1 MAFGE
6 YEGKCCA
13 RDRWELPEDFQKFF
27 DDPVGFRPGKGG
39 ESFADVR
46 KRTGEFLESLYKK
59 AEGVYGNVLI
69 TTHGAA
75 LAGILNNIRKEPL
88 EKYWGIGVHNNCAV
102 TEVEVKNAEAQILSE
117 NVTYYEETVRPW
129 ADKDS
134 VKGEKS
140 MAIETAGQQK
150 YADLTAKRIKS
161 LQTGM
166 IVWISLLCLALI
178 CSFDNIM
185 LAAIIGCVGIVLA
198 VLNTKARKEFNRKL
212 DRVKDK
218 EEFYRQLAAPDVLE
232 LKEEQ
237 LLIAKDYVVTVDT
250 DVEIYDLN
258 QMEKLEVGKQG
269 NIKKTLFLT
278 EPDGKRHAILST
290 TKGDGRQRAFDQV
303 YERLHK
309 RF

>member
-1 MAFGE
+1 
-6 YEGKCCA
+6 
-13 RDRWELPEDFQKFF
+13 
-27 DDPVGFRPGKGG
+27 
-39 ESFADVR
+39 
-46 KRTGEFLESLYKK
+46 
-59 AEGVYGNVLI
+59 
-69 TTHGAA
+69 
-75 LAGILNNIRKEPL
+75 
-88 EKYWGIGVHNNCAV
+88 
-102 TEVEVKNAEAQILSE
+102 
-117 NVTYYEETVRPW
+117 
-129 ADKDS
+129 
-134 VKGEKS
+134 

-185 LAAIIGCVGIVLA
+185 LAAIIGCVGLVLA

-269 NIKKTLFLT
+269 NKK
-278 EPDGKRHAILST
+278 LSISFSGAKSIVHT
-290 TKGDGRQRAFDQV
+290 SRNTKSRCASICVNFSELVTSTVD
-303 YERLHK
+303 
-309 RF
+309 

>member
-1 MAFGE
+1 
-6 YEGKCCA
+6 
-13 RDRWELPEDFQKFF
+13 
-27 DDPVGFRPGKGG
+27 
-39 ESFADVR
+39 
-46 KRTGEFLESLYKK
+46 
-59 AEGVYGNVLI
+59 
-69 TTHGAA
+69 
-75 LAGILNNIRKEPL
+75 
-88 EKYWGIGVHNNCAV
+88 
-102 TEVEVKNAEAQILSE
+102 
-117 NVTYYEETVRPW
+117 
-129 ADKDS
+129 
-134 VKGEKS
+134 

-290 TKGDGRQRAFDQV
+290 TKGDRRQRAFDQV

-309 RF
+309 GFRDLIY

>member
-1 MAFGE
+1 MVSMIPFGLLSGFAGDQE
-6 YEGKCCA
+6 IRITKLDETG
-13 RDRWELPEDFQKFF
+13 F
-27 DDPVGFRPGKGG
+27 GFR
-39 ESFADVR
+39 
-46 KRTGEFLESLYKK
+46 LC
-59 AEGVYGNVLI
+59 
-69 TTHGAA
+69 
-75 LAGILNNIRKEPL
+75 KENQMMVS
-88 EKYWGIGVHNNCAV
+88 G
-102 TEVEVKNAEAQILSE
+102 
-117 NVTYYEETVRPW
+117 
-129 ADKDS
+129 
-134 VKGEKS
+134 
-140 MAIETAGQQK
+140 
-150 YADLTAKRIKS
+150 
-161 LQTGM
+161 
-166 IVWISLLCLALI
+166 
-178 CSFDNIM
+178 
-185 LAAIIGCVGIVLA
+185 
-198 VLNTKARKEFNRKL
+198 NTKARKEFNRKL

>member
-1 MAFGE
+1 MSG
-6 YEGKCCA
+6 
-13 RDRWELPEDFQKFF
+13 
-27 DDPVGFRPGKGG
+27 
-39 ESFADVR
+39 
-46 KRTGEFLESLYKK
+46 
-59 AEGVYGNVLI
+59 
-69 TTHGAA
+69 
-75 LAGILNNIRKEPL
+75 
-88 EKYWGIGVHNNCAV
+88 
-102 TEVEVKNAEAQILSE
+102 
-117 NVTYYEETVRPW
+117 
-129 ADKDS
+129 S
-134 VKGEKS
+134 VF
-140 MAIETAGQQK
+140 
-150 YADLTAKRIKS
+150 
-161 LQTGM
+161 
-166 IVWISLLCLALI
+166 CPALI
-178 CSFDNIM
+178 CSFDNTCWQQLLECRTCFSSVEYKSKKRI
-185 LAAIIGCVGIVLA
+185 
-198 VLNTKARKEFNRKL
+198 NRKL

>member
-1 MAFGE
+1 
-6 YEGKCCA
+6 
-13 RDRWELPEDFQKFF
+13 
-27 DDPVGFRPGKGG
+27 
-39 ESFADVR
+39 
-46 KRTGEFLESLYKK
+46 
-59 AEGVYGNVLI
+59 
-69 TTHGAA
+69 
-75 LAGILNNIRKEPL
+75 
-88 EKYWGIGVHNNCAV
+88 
-102 TEVEVKNAEAQILSE
+102 
-117 NVTYYEETVRPW
+117 
-129 ADKDS
+129 
-134 VKGEKS
+134 
-140 MAIETAGQQK
+140 
-150 YADLTAKRIKS
+150 
-161 LQTGM
+161 M

-218 EEFYRQLAAPDVLE
+218 EEFYRQLA
-232 LKEEQ
+232 
-237 LLIAKDYVVTVDT
+237 DYVVTVDT